1 MGSIRRTLWVPVFL
15 ASVTIVSLSTGTLAA
30 GGAVPG
36 RAPATGYP
44 PAVLTVSVAPSP
56 QIEVGTGVG
65 PIAEV
70 AAVVTVSGPS
80 SAGKKVK
87 VDAPQLEA
95 ACSGSFSFET
105 LEGGSV
111 ASPVTGTSL
120 SVALDGAGNADLIV
134 KGSTCE
140 PGTYAVDA
148 KLVSDP
154 GTKGSAD
161 LDVDQPATSP
171 SGLTLSP
178 NPEVETSDEDVY
190 GIFSVEMPATSA
202 DETVEVTSP
211 ELDAACSGWRYEPS
225 GGGTVVVNG
234 DTAEAPLDNDANAVF
249 VFEGTECA
257 PGSSLVIAALI
268 EGPYYTY
275 ETLWNTTSEAPT
287 ITSFTPGKGEPGD
300 AVVIS
305 GTNLLASPPPTV
317 TFGGVAATVTTDST
331 TEIRTAVPAGA
342 VTGPIEVTTSG
353 GSATSTKK
361 FKVK

>member
-1 MGSIRRTLWVPVFL
+1 MGSIRGALWVPVFL
-15 ASVTIVSLSTGTLAA
+15 TSVMVVTVATGSLSA

-36 RAPATGYP
+36 RSPATAYP

-70 AAVVTVSGPS
+70 AAVVSVSGPAL
-80 SAGKKVK
+80 AGKKVK
-87 VDAPQLEA
+87 VDAPELQA

-105 LEGGSV
+105 LDGGSV

-120 SVALDGAGNADLIV
+120 SVDLDGSGNADMIV
-134 KGSTCE
+134 RGSTCM
-140 PGTYAVDA
+140 PGTYEVEA

-154 GTKGSAD
+154 HTKGSTD
-161 LDVDQPATSP
+161 LDVDPPATSP

-178 NPEVETSDEDVY
+178 NPEVETSDDDVY
-190 GIFSVEMPATSA
+190 AVFSVEMPPTSA
-202 DETVEVTSP
+202 GGTVEIQSP
-211 ELDAACSGWRYEPS
+211 ALDSACSGWRYEPS
-225 GGGTVVVNG
+225 SGGAVVVNG

-249 VFEGTECA
+249 VFEGTQCV
-257 PGSSLVIAALI
+257 PGSSLVIATLI

-275 ETLWNTTSEAPT
+275 EEALTTTSEAPT
-287 ITSFTPGKGEPGD
+287 IKSFTPVKGEPGD

-317 TFGGVAATVTTDST
+317 TFGGVAATVTTDTT

-342 VTGPIEVTTSG
+342 VTGHIKVTTPG

-361 FKVK
+361 FKVT

>member
-1 MGSIRRTLWVPVFL
+1 MGSIRRGWWVPVVV
-15 ASVTIVSLSTGTLAA
+15 ASVLVASVASGSPSA

-36 RAPATGYP
+36 RSTATAYP

-56 QIEVGTGVG
+56 EIEVGTGVG

-70 AAVVTVSGPS
+70 AAVVSVSGPAL
-80 SAGKKVK
+80 AGKKVK
-87 VDAPQLEA
+87 VDSPQLLA

-105 LEGGSV
+105 LDGGSV
-111 ASPVTGTSL
+111 ASPVTGASL
-120 SVALDGAGNADLIV
+120 SVDLDGSGNADMIV
-134 KGSTCE
+134 SGSRCMPGTYEVVAKVVSDPQTKGST
-140 PGTYAVDA
+140 
-148 KLVSDP
+148 
-154 GTKGSAD
+154 D
-161 LDVDQPATSP
+161 LDVDPPATSP

-178 NPEVETSDEDVY
+178 NPEVETSDENVY
-190 GIFSVEMPATSA
+190 AVFSVEMPATSA
-202 DETVEVTSP
+202 EGTVEIQSP
-211 ELDAACSGWRYEPS
+211 DLDSACSGWRYEPS
-225 GGGTVVVNG
+225 GGGAVVVNG
-234 DTAEAPLDNDANAVF
+234 DTAEAPLDNNANAWF
-249 VFEGTECA
+249 VFEGTQCV
-257 PGSSLVIAALI
+257 PGSSVVIADLI

-275 ETLWNTTSEAPT
+275 EEVLTTTCEAPT

-342 VTGPIEVTTSG
+342 VTGPIKVTTSA